1 MSETVKL
8 IVTGNDTTLLKV
20 REPVCQL
27 LQSLGF
33 EIIEK
38 GEPKDNRSHSSRVM
52 YLQAQPV
59 KERIDP
65 TQPHYIPLEGG
76 S

>member
-8 IVTGNDTTLLKV
+8 IVTGKDETLIHL
-20 REPVCQL
+20 REPICQL
-27 LQSLGF
+27 LQSLGL

-38 GEPKDNRSHSSRVM
+38 GEPKDTRSHTSRVM

-59 KERIDP
+59 KPSIDP
-65 TQPHYIPLEGG
+65 TQPRYTSLEGG
-76 S
+76 A